1 MSLAGR
7 LASRVPRFAT
17 IELQDSFK
25 IKYLENSNVTSKT
38 NSDSIECSPDEVTQD
53 AEKTVAGEGNNPNV
67 KNKKKR
73 SVAPQTQV
81 QATLNNG
88 SEDTLITPKS
98 DLTIAISKAELSAG
112 Y

>member
-1 MSLAGR
+1 M
-7 LASRVPRFAT
+7 
-17 IELQDSFK
+17 
-25 IKYLENSNVTSKT
+25 
-38 NSDSIECSPDEVTQD
+38 
-53 AEKTVAGEGNNPNV
+53 EKTDHSNNDNLEMAPKKKQHVYNRRYSAKKGVSNLIENNPNV